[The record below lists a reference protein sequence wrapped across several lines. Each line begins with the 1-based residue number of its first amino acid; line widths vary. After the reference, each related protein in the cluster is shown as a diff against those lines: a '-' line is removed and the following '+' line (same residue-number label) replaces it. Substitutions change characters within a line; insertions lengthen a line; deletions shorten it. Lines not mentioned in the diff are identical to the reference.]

1 MVNRRRFLALAGATG
16 AATLS
21 ARPATAGTEPVSS
34 SATLSFAV
42 VTDTHGNA
50 DEPARTALLARTF
63 AAIERANPAFVLN
76 CGDITDYG
84 GDGEYDAYL
93 SAIPQALRP
102 KLRHVPGNHEV
113 RWDVH
118 GRELYHQLF
127 GPAPFSFSVGGLR
140 VAGLDPTQLLQ
151 EPGHFGRDHLRW
163 LENDLRAA
171 GSTPTLLF
179 LHFPFGAEHYY
190 VNDQDD
196 FFATVAGSPLRGVFA
211 GHIHRQQVVRMNG
224 FTQVTGVA
232 AKDGAG
238 YYWAERVVDAGHPVL
253 RVSQVRLAAD
263 DSETRT
269 DVTTIPLSGNGEAD
283 ALRTVRIDVGRV
295 SGGTA
300 RVEVRLGDSGG
311 VTPSTV
317 GAQPYP
323 QHIFGGGR
331 AGTWTSLPATGERTW
346 TGQVDVSTA
355 VPGEHRMQ
363 LRLTGPDGENLEAT
377 KAFTVPATAE
387 TPEIAWR
394 HELPGSVQ
402 GALAQY
408 GGLVVAGTTSGRV
421 QAFRPNARGA
431 TPVWSAQAGPVYR
444 GAVFD
449 AGGRT
454 VFVPSADHHVHA
466 LNAANGK
473 PRWRFRATAP
483 VLSAPLVAPVDGR
496 ETVFFTAGTRLY
508 AVSAADGEQRWTAD
522 LHGFFAG
529 RVACD
534 GERVYTGGGDGN
546 AYAFDART
554 GEQLWTFSTTT
565 RTTAYIRLIYGP
577 WDDVVELLPG
587 GQVLVSTVTNAFA
600 LDRATGT
607 QRWAVAGSHV
617 YAPAR
622 LVGDSDLLLFDE
634 WGRSQLV
641 DVATGAARWQAQL
654 DNRNR
659 VLNAGPV
666 VAGGMAWVVSTTGL
680 LAGVDLATGA
690 IGRRRQLGPAN
701 TFSTPVVVG
710 DLLIVGD
717 QAGTLTCARL

>member
-1 MVNRRRFLALAGATG
+1 
-16 AATLS
+16 
-21 ARPATAGTEPVSS
+21 
-34 SATLSFAV
+34 LSFAV
-42 VTDTHGNA
+42 VTDTHANA
-50 DEPARTALLARTF
+50 DDPARTALLARTF
-63 AAIERANPAFVLN
+63 AAIERANPRFVLN
-76 CGDITDYG
+76 CGDITEYG
-84 GDGEYDAYL
+84 GDDEYAAYL
-93 SAIPQALRP
+93 SAIPQGLRP

-118 GRELYHQLF
+118 GQELYHRLF

-151 EPGHFGRDHLRW
+151 EPGYFGREHLRW
-163 LENDLRAA
+163 LESDLRAA
-171 GSTPTLLF
+171 RGTPTLLF

-196 FFATVAGSPLRGVFA
+196 FFTTVAGSPLRGVFA

-224 FTQVTGVA
+224 FTQVTGFA

-238 YYWAERVVDAGHPVL
+238 YYWADRVIDAGHPVL

-269 DVTTIPLSGNGEAD
+269 EVTTIPLSGKGEAS
-283 ALRTVRIDVGRV
+283 ALRPVRIEVGPV

-300 RVEVRLGDSGG
+300 RVEIGLGQGAA
-311 VTPSTV
+311 TPSAV

-323 QHIFGGGR
+323 QHIFGGGST
-331 AGTWTSLPATGERTW
+331 GTWTGLTAAGERTW
-346 TGQVDVSTA
+346 TGQVDVSTV

-363 LRLTGPDGENLEAT
+363 LRLTGPGGENVEAT
-377 KAFTVPATAE
+377 KAFTVPATTE
-387 TPEIAWR
+387 TPGVAWR
-394 HELPGSVQ
+394 HRLPGSVQ
-402 GALAQY
+402 GALARH

-421 QAFRPNARGA
+421 QAFRPNAREA
-431 TPVWSAQAGPVYR
+431 NPAWSAQVGPVYR
-444 GAVFD
+444 GAAFD

-454 VFVPSADHHVHA
+454 VFVPSADHQVHA

-473 PRWRFRATAP
+473 PRWRFGTQAP

-496 ETVFFTAGTRLY
+496 ETVFFTAGTQLY
-508 AVSAADGEQRWTAD
+508 AVSAADGRSRWTAD

-534 GERVYTGGGDGN
+534 GERVYAGGGDGN

-554 GEQLWTFSTTT
+554 GEQVWTFSTTT

-622 LVGDSDLLLFDE
+622 LVGDDTLLLFDE
-634 WGRSQLV
+634 WGKGQLV

-666 VAGGMAWVVSTTGL
+666 VVGDTAWVVSTTGL
-680 LAGVDLATGA
+680 LAGVDLAGGA
-690 IGRRRQLGPAN
+690 IGRRRQLGPSN

-710 DLLIVGD
+710 NLLVVGD
-717 QAGTLTCARL
+717 QAGTLTAVAL